1 MGSQVLIESEYLPH
15 TQSIMGT
22 FVHRLSDSHLL
33 RSGDV
38 KDV

>member
-1 MGSQVLIESEYLPH
+1 MGSQVLIESE
-15 TQSIMGT
+15 SIMGT